1 MSLEVIQEI
10 DTEEIPDVPMWDE
23 LKELRDELS
32 KLGDINIIKAY
43 IKENMS
49 EEVAELQKKYK
60 VDFED
65 IDKADPLR
73 LEILQTLGE
82 IGIMIY

>member
-10 DTEEIPDVPMWDE
+10 DTEEMPHIPMWDE

-43 IKENMS
+43 IKENMA

-60 VDFED
+60 ADFAD
-65 IDKADPLR
+65 IDKSDPLR

-82 IGIMIY
+82 MGIMIY